1 MKDTIYRQ
9 DAIETVHHSIFDFFK
24 NSENEEKFLTERDKL
39 LLSINKAICNNIKE
53 LSSADASSDLIS
65 KQASRNI
72 MHIIFATLSECGI
85 YGEEAT
91 IKVTGTLKRL
101 GRYDLLPPCA
111 R

>member
-24 NSENEEKFLTERDKL
+24 NSESEEKFLTERDKL

-53 LSSADASSDLIS
+53 LPTADASSDLIS
-65 KQASRNI
+65 KQARNV

-91 IKVTGTLKRL
+91 IKVVSTLKRL

-111 R
+111 K